1 MNTVQSL
8 PRWLGV
14 KFVRVV
20 LGTLGF
26 LIIWLAVAA
35 GIGSLMVAVFPP
47 SGGFVANV
55 LNWRNLP
62 GSMLGII
69 AGAKVFRAIVTA
81 LGPGEKTPGMPHK
94 R

>member
-1 MNTVQSL
+1 MNSVQFL
-8 PRWLGV
+8 PQWLGV

-26 LIIWLAVAA
+26 LIIWLVVAA
-35 GIGSLMVAVFPP
+35 GIGSLMVAIFPP
-47 SGGFVANV
+47 SEGFVADV

-69 AGAKVFRAIVTA
+69 AGAKAFRAIVKA
-81 LGPGEKTPGMPHK
+81 LGPGEKTPSMPHK